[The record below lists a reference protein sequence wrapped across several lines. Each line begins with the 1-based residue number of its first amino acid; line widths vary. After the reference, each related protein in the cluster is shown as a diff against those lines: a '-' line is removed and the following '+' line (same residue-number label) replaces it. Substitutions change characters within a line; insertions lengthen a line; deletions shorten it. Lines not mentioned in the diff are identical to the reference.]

1 MIFKVMARK
10 HGEKEVPK
18 SAKEIAEDS
27 GLSVQQVAY
36 IGNLRSWSNV
46 TVGDAE
52 KFIRGCGM
60 EDVSKARIWEYIGRN
75 LSQNKT
81 PFPHIKK
88 LPTRQRRRAEA
99 FIGDMLNAFR

>member
-1 MIFKVMARK
+1 MMFKIMARR
-10 HGEKEVPK
+10 HGGKEVPK
-18 SAKEIAEDS
+18 TASEIAEDS

-36 IGNLRSWSNV
+36 IGNLRSWESV

-60 EDVSKARIWEYIGRN
+60 LNVPKARIWEYIQRN
-75 LSQNKT
+75 LAQNKT

-88 LPTRQRRRAEA
+88 LPTRQRRRAEQ
-99 FIGDMLNAFR
+99 FIETLINAYK